1 MAAPFQRA
9 NEPDRGA
16 AGFPTPFRRENESHL
31 VALQDSPL
39 RVAGI
44 RTRPSATV
52 LTGNTGFFLRSA
64 VAGNL
69 EELIKFYKHGILQS
83 GQLSAPSASLNDFNT
98 KLKFKKKS
106 EEMM

>member
-1 MAAPFQRA
+1 VAAPFQRA

-16 AGFPTPFRRENESHL
+16 AGFPTPFRRENESNI

-44 RTRPSATV
+44 RTRPSAKV
-52 LTGNTGFFLRSA
+52 VMGNTVFFLRSA

-69 EELIKFYKHGILQS
+69 
-83 GQLSAPSASLNDFNT
+83 QLNFTNMEFCNLDSFQLH
-98 KLKFKKKS
+98 LRH
-106 EEMM
+106 

>member
-1 MAAPFQRA
+1 VAAPFQRA

-16 AGFPTPFRRENESHL
+16 AGFPTPFRRENESNL

-44 RTRPSATV
+44 RTRPSAKV
-52 LTGNTGFFLRSA
+52 VTGNTVFFLRSA

-69 EELIKFYKHGILQS
+69 
-83 GQLSAPSASLNDFNT
+83 QLNFTNMEFCNLDSFQLH
-98 KLKFKKKS
+98 LRH
-106 EEMM
+106 